1 MARNL
6 WLLATLLMSFLV
18 QAQEMP
24 VEYRFGEKY
33 NDRYKYSNLVTFSEA
48 ASGNKLLV
56 RAYYTG
62 LILHPKGYFIERYN
76 EQLELLDEFNY
87 KFNDADLVDGFVAN
101 GQLYLLFLKYDPE
114 RLSYIYSVHQSP
126 VGDYR
131 FTQKELLVIPSVYVD
146 SPLDKNYYNRNFS
159 SGFSTTVLFDRQKN
173 AFAISLHYKKGND
186 NRHRI
191 VVYDF
196 GFRPLMDVDF
206 SGEIEEKNYAFE
218 ALEMAPDFSAAYL
231 VGKAYFVKKRFKA
244 DERKFQY
251 EVVRLTSAS
260 ATTASFDTDG
270 LYSEAL
276 NPIWRDNKLICVGFY
291 ADRKDSRYNGL
302 EYLEI
307 DPATLKA
314 TRHTFNPFSE
324 QFMFDKF
331 GTDEDKVVKN
341 LVFKDVRFSEDGS
354 LLFNAEEY
362 FVTKSV
368 QANASGGRV
377 AIERFHHNDIVSVK
391 LNPAG
396 QLVWARNINKTEV
409 TQGDGAY
416 ASYSAYTKN
425 GNTYFFIC
433 TAAENPQ
440 LLNNERLIFKQG
452 LGRNRNVFL
461 IRLNPEG
468 QLSYEN
474 IIGQEEARLP
484 LMVSKPLVHE
494 SDDTL
499 YFYAKRGSKKQMV
512 AVHIRG

>member
-6 WLLATLLMSFLV
+6 WLLASFMLSLVV
-18 QAQEMP
+18 QAQQMP
-24 VEYRFGEKY
+24 VEYRFGDKY
-33 NDRYKYSNLVTFSEA
+33 NDRFKYSNLITFSEA
-48 ASGNKLLV
+48 TSGNKLLV

-62 LILHPKGYFIERYN
+62 LILHPKGYLIERYDDGL
-76 EQLELLDEFNY
+76 QLLDEYNY

-101 GQLYLLFLKYDPE
+101 GQLYLLFLRYDPD
-114 RLSYIYSVHQSP
+114 RLSYIYSVHHSP

-131 FTQKELLVIPSVYVD
+131 FTQKDLLVIPSVWVD
-146 SPLDKNYYNRNFS
+146 NPLDKNYYNRNFS
-159 SGFSTTVLFDRQKN
+159 SGFSTAVLFDRDRN
-173 AFAISLHYKKGND
+173 AFAISLHYKKGDD

-191 VVYDF
+191 LVYDF

-218 ALEMAPDFSAAYL
+218 ALEMAPDLSAAYL

-244 DERKFQY
+244 EERKFQY
-251 EVVRLTSAS
+251 EVVRLTAGG
-260 ATTASFDTDG
+260 ATTASYDVDG
-270 LYSEAL
+270 KYSEAL
-276 NPIWRDNKLICVGFY
+276 NPVWRNNKLVCVGFY

-307 DPATLKA
+307 DPATLNA

-331 GTDEDKVVKN
+331 GTEEEKVVKN
-341 LVFKDVRFSEDGS
+341 LVFKDVWFADDGS

-368 QANASGGRV
+368 QTNASGGRV
-377 AIERFHHNDIVSVK
+377 AVERFHHNDIVSVK

-396 QLVWARNINKTEV
+396 ELAWARNINKTEV

-440 LLNNERLIFKQG
+440 LLNNERLIFHQG

-461 IRLNPEG
+461 IRLDAQG
-468 QLSYEN
+468 QLSYEK
-474 IIGQEEARLP
+474 IIDQEEARLP
-484 LMVSKPLVHE
+484 LMVSKPLVNE
-494 SDDTL
+494 ADDTL
-499 YFYAKRGSKKQMV
+499 YFYAKRGGKKQMV
-512 AVHIRG
+512 AVRIQG